1 MLQELKFQLST
12 AILTILTVAAAIS
25 AFINFTQQWS
35 FHLPDDG
42 VTWIDLAGTVQAL
55 RVVPD
60 SGGANAG
67 LRAGDALRKINAL
80 PIANAL
86 YVPQA
91 LATIGVWNKADYL
104 VARKGVEFK
113 TSVIVQAV
121 PRDPAV
127 TYQYL
132 VGVAY
137 LIIGLFVYY
146 RRGAARADSVSAFL
160 PYLRRTAPQAGAGFP
175 LRSGGGADVVLRRLL
190 LRRPE

>member
-25 AFINFTQQWS
+25 AGINFTQQWS
-35 FHLPDDG
+35 FHFPDDG
-42 VTWIDLAGTVQAL
+42 VPWIDREGTVQAL

-67 LRAGDALRKINAL
+67 LRAGDVLRKINAL

-91 LATIGVWNKADYL
+91 LTTIGVWNKADYL

-113 TSVIVQAV
+113 TSVIVAAV

-137 LIIGLFVYY
+137 LIIGLFVYF
-146 RRGAARADSVSAFL
+146 RRGAAQKARHFYIFCLASFIFSFFHYTGKRD
-160 PYLRRTAPQAGAGFP
+160 GF
-175 LRSGGGADVVLRRLL
+175 DVRNFFW
-190 LRRPE
+190 